1 MANLYCEK
9 CRKTMDEDNFY
20 TYKDGSKTELCKKCL
35 TMHIDNYNPDTFLW
49 LLEKMDVPYIPN
61 EWNVLREKAYAKDP
75 YKMNGMSVF
84 GKYLSKMKL
93 KQWKQYTWADTEAL
107 QAKAKEEEINYRAQ
121 HPEMD
126 EKDKKIKEMFEQG
139 LISEA
144 QYKTYMNS
152 ESLVAS
158 GPTPPPAPKGVVV
171 SSPGFDAYGYPVNG
185 PYEQLE
191 FDDPA
196 ADLTNEDKVYLAM
209 KWGKLYKPDE
219 WIALEKNYNEMMESF
234 DIQDADTINTL
245 ILLCKI
251 NLKMNQAIDCGDMEG
266 ALKSSRMY
274 DSLRKSAKFTAA
286 QNKEDKGNFIDSIG
300 EMVMLCEREEGFI
313 PRFATDIPQDK
324 VDLTLKD
331 MNNYVHKLVT
341 QDLGFGQ
348 QIEDAIKKIQIQKE
362 MNEAEDAELLDDNEI
377 TAELLDQDMENF
389 YQDVQEQK
397 EKDFKTI
404 MGEE

>member
-362 MNEAEDAELLDDNEI
+362 MNEAEDAELLDDDEI
-377 TAELLDQDMENF
+377 TAELLDQDMESF